1 MLTLRQIEVIRAIM
15 VTGTIVGAA
24 RLLNVSAPGISRLMK
39 YTEQAVGLRL
49 FDRRGGRY
57 TPAPVA
63 NAIFEQINA
72 TFKKVEDLQYTIA
85 NVKRG
90 RSQWLRIGSV
100 PSIANVMVPRAIQ
113 QVRRKYASLLV
124 DVNILKIEEAID
136 YLLLDKGDVVAVS
149 SRFDHPSVVLEPLAT
164 GELFCI
170 VPPDHALARRRSI
183 SAAEIV
189 RHPLI
194 GIDPSDPY
202 GAIMAEIFKR
212 QHLAYEISIKA
223 RFGTTVCALVKAGL
237 GIAVID
243 QFTIA
248 HETVPG
254 VKVLRIEEPTNFQ
267 TYVAMKSGRA
277 PSAFEH
283 SFIELLRGE
292 MHDVVRP
299 PKLSPDDRV
308 PRAGRS

>member
-15 VTGTIVGAA
+15 VTGTIAGAA

-39 YTEQAVGLRL
+39 YTEQAIGLRL

-63 NAIFEQINA
+63 NAVFEQINA

-100 PSIANVMVPRAIQ
+100 PSIGNVMVPRAIR
-113 QVRRKYASLLV
+113 QVRRRYANLLV
-124 DVNILKIEEAID
+124 DVSILKIEEAID
-136 YLLLDKGDVVAVS
+136 YLLLDKGDAVAVS
-149 SRFDHPSVVLEPLAT
+149 SRFDHPSIEFEPLAT

-170 VPPDHALARRRSI
+170 VPDGHPLATRRSI
-183 SAAEIV
+183 PAAEIV

-194 GIDPSDPY
+194 GLDPSDPY
-202 GAIMAEIFKR
+202 GAIMAGIFKR
-212 QHLAYEISIKA
+212 QRLSYEISIKA

-243 QFTIA
+243 PFTIA
-248 HETVPG
+248 HDGAPG
-254 VKVLRIEEPTNFQ
+254 VKVLRIDEPTTFQ
-267 TYVAMKSGRA
+267 TYVAMRTGRSA
-277 PSAFEH
+277 SAFER
-283 SFIELLRGE
+283 SFIELLREE
-292 MHDVVRP
+292 MRDVVAKP
-299 PKLSPDDRV
+299 ALNP
-308 PRAGRS
+308 AGRIPKGG